1 MQKKFTKNLLLI
13 LIFLIL
19 IISSLFVIN
28 KFSGSDYIFKK
39 LPIKSQVLIRS
50 ISSNKKSGNSF
61 FHFFNNLFNDY
72 NTKFLPETQFIDLD
86 FKTFKVEFDK
96 TYKNKYLKKTDNP
109 KNFFYS
115 FYIEI
120 INDDLLLTDF
130 NGNIYHFDYKELE
143 DKKVVK
149 PTQIKSNLNVDKVL
163 DTFIFNDI
171 LYLSYS
177 NKVPSDNVSTDNCY
191 NFNIAKANFIKT
203 ELNFKNI
210 YTSKECSK
218 QRFYQTHGGRMQFYE
233 FNKNEG
239 LLITIGDNSADIKS
253 ENSIVGKILFLE
265 LENNNITVFS
275 EGHRNQQGLFVY
287 ENIILST
294 EHGPR
299 GGDEIN
305 KISYG
310 NNYGWPFVSYG
321 EPYGKKLKE
330 PKFEKDHKGNGFEEP
345 LFVFSKA
352 IGISELIKISDNFS
366 KFWNNNFII
375 SSLWAQSIFR
385 VKFDED
391 FSKVIFYEKIYIGE
405 RIRDIKY
412 HNKTNTILLSLEE
425 TGKIG
430 IVKPK

>member
-1 MQKKFTKNLLLI
+1 MKKVFKKNFILI
-13 LIFLIL
+13 IIFLIL
-19 IISSLFVIN
+19 SFSSLFTIN
-28 KFSGSDYIFKK
+28 KFLGSDFIFKK
-39 LPIKSQVLIRS
+39 LPIKSQILLRN

-86 FKTFKVEFDK
+86 FKTLKVEFDK
-96 TYKNKYLKKTDNP
+96 SYKDKYLKKTDNP

-130 NGNIYHFDYKELE
+130 NGNIYHFDYRELE

-149 PTQIKSNLNVDKVL
+149 PILIKNDLNVDKVL
-163 DTFIFNDI
+163 DTFFFNDI
-171 LYLSYS
+171 LYVSYS
-177 NKVPSDNVSTDNCY
+177 NKVPSINVTTDNCY
-191 NFNIAKANFIKT
+191 NFNIAKANFTKT
-203 ELNFKNI
+203 ELNFKSI

-233 FNKNEG
+233 FNKSEG
-239 LLITIGDNSADIKS
+239 ILITIGDNSDDIKP
-253 ENSIVGKILFLE
+253 ENSVVGKILFLE
-265 LENNNITVFS
+265 FKKNNITIFS

-310 NNYGWPFVSYG
+310 SNYGWPFVSYG
-321 EPYGKKLKE
+321 EPYGKKLNE

-352 IGISELIKISDNFS
+352 IGISELTKISDNFS
-366 KFWNNNFII
+366 KFWNDNFII

-391 FSKVIFYEKIYIGE
+391 FTKVIFYEKIYIGE

-412 HNKTNTILLSLEE
+412 HKKTNTILLSLEE
-425 TGKIG
+425 SGKIG
-430 IVKPK
+430 VVKSK

>member
-1 MQKKFTKNLLLI
+1 MQKKFRKNLSII
-13 LIFLIL
+13 LIFLII

-28 KFSGSDYIFKK
+28 KFSGLDYIFKK
-39 LPIKSQVLIRS
+39 LPIKSQILIRS
-50 ISSNKKSGNSF
+50 ISSNKKSGNGF
-61 FHFFNNLFNDY
+61 FHVFNNLFNDY

-86 FKTFKVEFDK
+86 FKTLKVEFDK
-96 TYKNKYLKKTDNP
+96 AYKEKYLKKTDNP
-109 KNFFYS
+109 KNIFYS
-115 FYIEI
+115 FFIEV
-120 INDDLLLTDF
+120 INNDILLTDF
-130 NGNIYHFDYKELE
+130 NGNIYLFDDKELE
-143 DKKVVK
+143 SKKVIKPILVK
-149 PTQIKSNLNVDKVL
+149 NNLNVDKVL
-163 DTFIFNDI
+163 DTFFIKDV

-177 NKVPSDNVSTDNCY
+177 NKVPSDNVTTDNCY
-191 NFNIAKANFIKT
+191 NFNIAKADFTKKK
-203 ELNFKNI
+203 LNFKNI
-210 YTSKECSK
+210 YSSQECSK

-233 FNKNEG
+233 FNKKEG
-239 LLITIGDNSADIKS
+239 LLITIGDNSTDIKS

-287 ENIILST
+287 KNIILST

-310 NNYGWPFVSYG
+310 SNYGWPFVSYG
-321 EPYGKKLKE
+321 EPYGKKLNE

-352 IGISELIKISDNFS
+352 IGISELTKISDNFS
-366 KFWNNNFII
+366 KFWNDNFII

-391 FSKVIFYEKIYIGE
+391 FTKVIFYEKIYIGE

-412 HNKTNTILLSLEE
+412 HKKTNTILLSLEE
-425 TGKIG
+425 SGKIG
-430 IVKPK
+430 VVKSK